1 MLPFPESA
9 PYRID
14 QVTAAPLGLAVLSL
28 ALVATAAGMTAAE
41 QAGRR
46 RLWRLGALLLP
57 ALVTV
62 LFGLASWG
70 TSDVT
75 KLSHFL
81 AFDTSRVR
89 GEAFWELA
97 APLIAQLPYRMALV
111 HGLVAAGYASAP
123 ILLARLWGARAWA
136 GWWALLVVFSPLL
149 RNVLQNGVSRQALM
163 TLLLVP
169 LLLWAGRLAPVR
181 RPALAAATLM
191 AATLHT
197 SFAGMALL
205 ALAPRA
211 LAGPPPRKGPDP
223 QPPAPSQ
230 PERRPWPRR
239 RLVVAGLAVALAGL
253 LALAAPM
260 VWEKL
265 RSYTQQ
271 ESFFNGYALALPVA
285 RLQLAMALGVGL
297 VCWRRRLGWQQLLAC
312 GHSRQLAGFGLLFWF
327 IQHCLR
333 QGWVPPLTS
342 RFADGVGLFLLIVWL
357 AWLERYRARWAVL
370 PTLLVTLDTWLLDRL
385 PDGLTLHCGRDDA
398 FFCTPDRW
406 PWQVRWHSPP

>member
-1 MLPFPESA
+1 MLPFPQSA
-9 PYRID
+9 PFRID
-14 QVTAAPLGLAVLSL
+14 QVTAAPLGMAALSL
-28 ALVATAAGMTAAE
+28 ALVATAAGMTAAD
-41 QAGRR
+41 QTGRR
-46 RLWRLGALLLP
+46 RLWRAGAVLLP

-97 APLIAQLPYRMALV
+97 APLIVRLPYRMALV

-149 RNVLQNGVSRQALM
+149 RNFLQNGVSRQALM
-163 TLLLVP
+163 TLLLLP
-169 LLLWAGRLAPVR
+169 LLLWAGRLAPVGR
-181 RPALAAATLM
+181 WLLAAATLA
-191 AATLHT
+191 AATVHT
-197 SFAGMALL
+197 SFAGTALL
-205 ALAPRA
+205 ALASRVLAPGGLAPQGQGR
-211 LAGPPPRKGPDP
+211 AGPAPRGPGG
-223 QPPAPSQ
+223 
-230 PERRPWPRR
+230 RHRR
-239 RLVVAGLAVALAGL
+239 RLAGALLAVALVGL
-253 LALAAPM
+253 LAVAAPM

-265 RSYTQQ
+265 RTYTQQ
-271 ESFFNGYALALPVA
+271 ESFFNGYALALPVV
-285 RLQLAMALGVGL
+285 RLQLAMAVGAAL
-297 VCWRRRLGWQQLLAC
+297 VCWRRRLGWRQLLAC
-312 GHSRQLAGFGLLFWF
+312 GHSRQLAGFALLFGL
-327 IQHCLR
+327 IQQCLR

-342 RFADGVGLFLLIVWL
+342 RFADSVGLFLLIAWL

-385 PDGLTLHCGRDDA
+385 PEGLTLRCGHDDA
-398 FFCTPDRW
+398 FLCTPDRW
-406 PWQVRWHSPP
+406 PWQVRWGRGP

>member
-1 MLPFPESA
+1 MLPFPQSA
-9 PYRID
+9 PFRID
-14 QVTAAPLGLAVLSL
+14 QVTAAPLGMAALSL

-46 RLWRLGALLLP
+46 RLWRVGALLLP
-57 ALVTV
+57 ALVV
-62 LFGLASWG
+62 LQFGLASWG

-89 GEAFWELA
+89 GEPFWTLA
-97 APLIAQLPYRMALV
+97 APLIVRLPYRMALV

-149 RNVLQNGVSRQALM
+149 RNFLQNGVSRQALM

-181 RPALAAATLM
+181 RLPLAAATLA
-191 AATLHT
+191 AATVHT
-197 SFAGMALL
+197 SFAGAALL

-211 LAGPPPRKGPDP
+211 LATRGPEEPRNLALRS
-223 QPPAPSQ
+223 PA
-230 PERRPWPRR
+230 RPRTK
-239 RLVVAGLAVALAGL
+239 LLLVALAGL
-253 LALAAPM
+253 LAVALAVAAPM

-271 ESFFNGYALALPVA
+271 ESFFSGYALALPVV
-285 RLQLAMALGVGL
+285 RLQLAMAMGVVL
-297 VCWRRRLGWQQLLAC
+297 VCWRRRLGWRQLLAC
-312 GHSRQLAGFGLLFWF
+312 GHSRQLAGFALLFGL
-327 IQHCLR
+327 IQQCLR

-342 RFADGVGLFLLIVWL
+342 RFADTVGLFLLIAWL
-357 AWLERYRARWAVL
+357 AWLERHRARWAVL
-370 PTLLVTLDTWLLDRL
+370 ATLLVTLDYWLLDRL
-385 PDGLTLHCGRDDA
+385 PEGLTLRCGRDDA
-398 FFCTPDRW
+398 FLCAPDRW
-406 PWQVRWHSPP
+406 PWQVHWGRGP